1 MNGCKAIRDQRL
13 GLGLAMLILLFGSG
27 QRLYAQVDTGAVDG
41 TVTDQTGAIVP
52 GASVTLINEGT
63 SLSSETVTGP
73 EGTYVFRPVKVG
85 TYSVKCEAKGFNTVN
100 NVHVKV
106 DIQQHVVVNFSLTVG
121 SVTNTVQVSAAPP
134 LLQVRD
140 ASVGQV
146 VGTRQVNDLP
156 LNGRNYTLLAQL
168 VPGVSFMQQ
177 DDRGLGST
185 GSFTANGTGWAQSNY
200 MLDGIDDN
208 NTQVDNVSGTSY
220 AVRPPVDAIQEFKV
234 QTGNYSAELG
244 RAAGAVLNATL
255 KSGTNN
261 YHGDVWEFLRND
273 KFDAADFF
281 ENAGNLKKGEY
292 RQNQFGVTLGGPL
305 SIPGVYSGK
314 GRTFFFVDY
323 EGTRINQASPQV
335 STVPT
340 AGQRSSGYSN
350 LSDLITFQS
359 GSTPADLL
367 GRTFPVGQVFDPA
380 TTRPATQGQ
389 VDPVTGIKATGT
401 GYVRDP
407 FAGNIIPLNR
417 LDQVAIG
424 LLNLYPTPTS
434 PGLFNNFAT
443 NPVFHRDTDS
453 YDARIDQAIGQKDQ
467 TFVRF
472 SYNNNRLS
480 VPSALPGI
488 ASGPIAEGLG
498 NTGGSVAMSAE
509 WSETHSFSPT
519 TVNEFRVAFTRIAT
533 KFQQF
538 NNNTLGIPED
548 YGIPGVTQVNGN
560 GGLPQF
566 YFGSLQGLGGLQML
580 GTPGFLPTFKNSNV
594 WDIREDLTKIKG
606 PHSLKFGFETQ
617 YNFIPFL
624 IPPASRGDFDF
635 NGEFT
640 SIPGENVGST
650 GIAQFLVTPGPT
662 TVPNGI
668 NNVGGADSVGASN
681 QVNTTAIRKYY
692 AGYVQDDWKVNAR
705 LTLNFGLRYEWFSPY
720 ENRYDAQAMFV
731 PGAPFAG
738 ASYLYPI
745 SRENN
750 PALPASFLQTLQKDG
765 IALQY
770 VNNVSGYSSLDNFA
784 PRFGVAYQ
792 VNPKLVVRG
801 GYGIFYGGFVNSSG
815 GDHLGTNNFP
825 FLFNLSYPAPD
836 PAHPITPDNSIG
848 LLQNGLLYV
857 PVTPGAVTPSNGF
870 NSIGRQFYYPTS
882 YTQATNVSV
891 QYQVTPNQ
899 SIQAAYVGTFGRH
912 LQIAPGA
919 NWVSQLLPPTT
930 NFLNYIPFPDFA
942 PGFTYVTFDAN
953 SGYNSLQ
960 LSFQRRS
967 SAGLVFLASYTYSK
981 CRTDAR
987 DLLEDTLNGY
997 RAPYLS
1003 GFGIQG
1009 DYSLCA
1015 MDVRNIFHFSGSY
1028 ELPVGSGKR
1037 FLANSGGFVNA
1048 LVGGWM
1054 INWILTLQDGQPF
1067 TVPCN
1072 ITSAAGLG
1080 CNALLVSG
1088 QNVIGG
1094 SHNVNQW
1101 MNPAAFTNPQV
1112 VTTIGQTGY
1121 GPLGGSPA
1129 QVVGPGFHR
1138 LDFSLFKQFRTS
1150 ESTNLEFRF
1159 EFFNIFN
1166 TPNFANPTNVNF
1178 SSSAFG
1184 SITSTRDSPNDPRQI
1199 QFALKFY
1206 W

>member
-1 MNGCKAIRDQRL
+1 MKGWRAIPEQHYGLRL
-13 GLGLAMLILLFGSG
+13 GMLILVLGSG
-27 QRLYAQVDTGAVDG
+27 QRVYAQVDAGAVDG
-41 TVTDQTGAIVP
+41 TVTDPSGGVVAGAK
-52 GASVTLINEGT
+52 VTLTNEAT
-63 SLSSETVTGP
+63 SVSSETVTGAG
-73 EGTYVFRPVKVG
+73 GTYVFRPVKVG
-85 TYSVKCEAKGFNTVN
+85 TYSVKCEANGFNTVT

-106 DIQQHVVVNFSLTVG
+106 DIQQHVIVDFNLTVG
-121 SVTNTVQVSAAPP
+121 SVATSVQVTGATP

-146 VGTRQVNDLP
+146 VSTRQINDLP

-168 VPGVSFMQQ
+168 VPGVTFMQE
-177 DDRGLGST
+177 DDRGLGLS
-185 GSFTANGTGWAQSNY
+185 GSFTANGTGWADSNY

-208 NTQVDNVSGTSY
+208 NTQVDNVSGTSF

-234 QTGNYSAELG
+234 QTSNYSAELG

-255 KSGTNN
+255 KSGTND

-305 SIPGVYSGK
+305 SIPKVYSGK
-314 GRTFFFVDY
+314 GRTFFFGDY
-323 EGTRINQASPQV
+323 EGTRINQALPQV

-340 AGQRSSGYSN
+340 ADERGSGYSN
-350 LSDLITFQS
+350 LSDIITFQS

-380 TTRPATQGQ
+380 TTRPVTQGQ
-389 VDPVTGIKATGT
+389 VDPVTGKVATAT

-407 FAGNIIPLNR
+407 FPGNIIPPNR

-424 LLNLYPTPTS
+424 LLNLYPAPTS
-434 PGLFNNFAT
+434 PGLFNNYVT
-443 NPVFHRDTDS
+443 NPVLHHDTDS
-453 YDARIDQAIGQKDQ
+453 YDARIDQVIGQKDQ

-472 SYNNNRLS
+472 SYNNSRIS
-480 VPSALPGI
+480 VPSALPGV
-488 ASGPIAEGLG
+488 ASGPIVALG
-498 NTGGSVAMSAE
+498 NTGGSVATSAE

-519 TVNEFRVAFTRIAT
+519 TVNEFRIAFTRIAT
-533 KFQQF
+533 SFQQF
-538 NNNTLGIPED
+538 YNDTLGIPEQ
-548 YGIPGVTQVNGN
+548 YGIPGVTQQLGY

-566 YFGSLQGLGGLQML
+566 YVGGLQML
-580 GTPGFLPTFKNSNV
+580 GAPGFLPTFKYSNV
-594 WDIREDLTKIKG
+594 WDIRDDLTKIRG
-606 PHSLKFGFETQ
+606 PHALKFGFETQ

-624 IPPASRGDFDF
+624 IPPAWRGDFDF
-635 NGEFT
+635 SGEFT
-640 SIPGENVGST
+640 SIPGANVGSN
-650 GIAQFLVTPGPT
+650 GIAQFLLTPEPA

-681 QVNTTAIRKYY
+681 SVNTTAIRKYY

-705 LTLNFGLRYEWFSPY
+705 LTLNLGLRYEWFSPY
-720 ENRYDAQAMFV
+720 ENRYDAQAMFI

-738 ASYLYPI
+738 ARYLYPV
-745 SRENN
+745 SRETN

-770 VNNVSGYSSLDNFA
+770 TNNVSGYSSLDNFA
-784 PRFGVAYQ
+784 PRFGAAYQ

-836 PAHPITPDNSIG
+836 PAHPITPNNSIG

-857 PVTPGAVTPSNGF
+857 PVSPGAVTPSIGF
-870 NSIGRQFYYPTS
+870 NSIGRQFYYPTA
-882 YTQATNVSV
+882 YTQAANVSV
-891 QYQVTPNQ
+891 QYQLTPNQ
-899 SIQAAYVGTFGRH
+899 SVQAAYVGTFGRH

-919 NWVSQLLPPTT
+919 NWVSELLPPTT
-930 NFLNYIPFPDFA
+930 NFFNYIPFPDFA
-942 PGFTYVTFDAN
+942 PEFTYATFEAN

-960 LSFQRRS
+960 LSFERRS
-967 SAGLVFLASYTYSK
+967 SSGLVFLANYTYSK

-997 RAPYLS
+997 RAPYLP

-1015 MDVRNIFHFSGSY
+1015 QDVRNILHFSGSY
-1028 ELPVGSGKR
+1028 ELPIGSGKKY
-1037 FLANSGGFVNA
+1037 LANSGSLVNN

-1054 INWILTLQDGQPF
+1054 INWILTLLDGQPF

-1072 ITSAAGLG
+1072 ITTAAGLG
-1080 CNALLVSG
+1080 CNALLVPG
-1088 QNVIGG
+1088 ENVIGG

-1101 MNPAAFTNPQV
+1101 MNPAAFTNPAV
-1112 VTTIGQTGY
+1112 VATIGQTGY
-1121 GPLGGSPA
+1121 GPLGGAPA

-1178 SSSAFG
+1178 SSPAFG
-1184 SITSTRDSPNDPRQI
+1184 SITSTRDTPNDPRQI